1 MKIGRGGQ
9 EAEEQEGG
17 GAEMVMPVMPVM
29 VNRRMMSSPGPSLS
43 LARVRVSGG
52 EEEESGLGEE
62 G

>member
-9 EAEEQEGG
+9 EEEEQEGG

-29 VNRRMMSSPGPSLS
+29 VNRRMVSSPGPSLS

>member
-9 EAEEQEGG
+9 EEEEQEGG
-17 GAEMVMPVMPVM
+17 GAEMVMPVM
-29 VNRRMMSSPGPSLS
+29 VNRRMVSSPGPSLS